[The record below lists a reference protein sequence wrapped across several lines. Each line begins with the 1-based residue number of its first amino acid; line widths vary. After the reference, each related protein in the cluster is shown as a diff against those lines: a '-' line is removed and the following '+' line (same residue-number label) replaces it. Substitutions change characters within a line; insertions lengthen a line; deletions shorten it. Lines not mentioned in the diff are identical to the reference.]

1 MLIFSHLCNSL
12 ISLYIPDRH
21 LFLRALPEKSPYFI
35 AQELLDIYTTVG
47 PPVTIQTDQET
58 GFRAVVEMLASFMNI
73 RVIRSR
79 PYHPQFQGDVGAL
92 VERDITD
99 SIFVYLCERYGVYVC
114 THA

>member
-1 MLIFSHLCNSL
+1 MSLTCLAGKLFICSHSFNAL

-21 LFLRALPEKSPYFI
+21 LFLRALPGKSPYFI

-47 PPVTIQTDQET
+47 PPVTIQTDQGTE
-58 GFRAVVEMLASFMNI
+58 FRGVVEMLASSMNI

-79 PYHPQFQGDVGAL
+79 PYHPQSQGQVGAF

-99 SIFVYLCERYGVYVC
+99 SIFVYLCER
-114 THA
+114 